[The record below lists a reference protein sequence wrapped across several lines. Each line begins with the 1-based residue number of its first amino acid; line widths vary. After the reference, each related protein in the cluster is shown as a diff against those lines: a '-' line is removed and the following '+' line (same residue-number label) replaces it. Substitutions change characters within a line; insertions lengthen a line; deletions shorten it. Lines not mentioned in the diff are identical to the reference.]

1 MGHYEITLLGLNT
14 ENVRKA
20 PRELG
25 GSATGPPVLSGHL
38 SGTDS
43 ESELVSFR
51 PYAVCPSSGSP

>member
-25 GSATGPPVLSGHL
+25 GSAAGPPILSEPLSGE
-38 SGTDS
+38 GS
-43 ESELVSFR
+43 ESELVNF
-51 PYAVCPSSGSP
+51 CPICHLFI

>member
-25 GSATGPPVLSGHL
+25 GSAAGTPILSGPL
-38 SGTDS
+38 SGEGS
-43 ESELVSFR
+43 ESELVNF
-51 PYAVCPSSGSP
+51 CPICHLFI